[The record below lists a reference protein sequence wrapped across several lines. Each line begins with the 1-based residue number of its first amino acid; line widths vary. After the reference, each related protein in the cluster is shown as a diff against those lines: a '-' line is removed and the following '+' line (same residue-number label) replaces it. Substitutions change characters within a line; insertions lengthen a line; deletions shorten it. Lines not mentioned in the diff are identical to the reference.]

1 MEGPQCSYE
10 PPSNSFIR
18 STKDTIAQTSND
30 PKHSAER
37 IMKVGNN
44 SARCSCDSHNLNGL
58 IIPTSRAS
66 FAMSTSS
73 QPQFTTEQIRK
84 IRAKFPRFRV
94 LVIGRAN
101 AGKTTILQRLCN
113 TTEEPTIFSPNGEKV
128 GHIVKFY
135 ARYRTF
141 IAHNLRL
148 SHRPLIHPWR

>member
-1 MEGPQCSYE
+1 MLRRIIRMEGPQCSYG
-10 PPSNSFIR
+10 PASTRSFIR
-18 STKDTIAQTSND
+18 STKDTAAQTFND
-30 PKHSAER
+30 LKHSGSCAER
-37 IMKVGNN
+37 IMKV

-73 QPQFTTEQIRK
+73 QPQFTTEQIEK
-84 IRAKFPRFRV
+84 IQKKLTRFRV

-128 GHIVKFY
+128 GYIMKFY
-135 ARYRTF
+135 ARY
-141 IAHNLRL
+141 
-148 SHRPLIHPWR
+148 